1 MQLYFS
7 SDSIRSLPVGI
18 WKAATAGTGSFA
30 NGPAAHYR
38 RIAASRGPKVP
49 AFPFLGFA
57 SACRNVRPP
66 DMQEQ
71 EQKIAKVQSWIQG
84 YLQAVQDLQ
93 NS

>member
-1 MQLYFS
+1 MAFDLQF
-7 SDSIRSLPVGI
+7 
-18 WKAATAGTGSFA
+18 TGT
-30 NGPAAHYR
+30 
-38 RIAASRGPKVP
+38 
-49 AFPFLGFA
+49 
-57 SACRNVRPP
+57 NVSPP